1 MLTQERAIICE
12 PEFPNYEAGWHGG
25 GARPL
30 SWVAPWWQPV
40 ALSFVS
46 ALVVLSPPVGAW
58 VSSAA
63 SGTEGSRVGSPTPQ
77 RTHLSGA
84 ACHVMVANDATC
96 ETFANETFRPQAPL
110 APLPLNHDW
119 SEEKRM
125 RGESKSKSDQLVV
138 W

>member
-40 ALSFVS
+40 ALSF
-46 ALVVLSPPVGAW
+46 AW

-96 ETFANETFRPQAPL
+96 ETFANETFRPRAPL
-110 APLPLNHDW
+110 APLPLNYDW
-119 SEEKRM
+119 SEAKRM
-125 RGESKSKSDQLVV
+125 R
-138 W
+138 

>member
-12 PEFPNYEAGWHGG
+12 PEFPNYEAGWPGG
-25 GARPL
+25 GAGPL

-40 ALSFVS
+40 ALSFAS
-46 ALVVLSPPVGAW
+46 ALVGFLRLWEPVGAW

-77 RTHLSGA
+77 RPHLSGA

-96 ETFANETFRPQAPL
+96 ETFANETFRP
-110 APLPLNHDW
+110 
-119 SEEKRM
+119 
-125 RGESKSKSDQLVV
+125 
-138 W
+138 